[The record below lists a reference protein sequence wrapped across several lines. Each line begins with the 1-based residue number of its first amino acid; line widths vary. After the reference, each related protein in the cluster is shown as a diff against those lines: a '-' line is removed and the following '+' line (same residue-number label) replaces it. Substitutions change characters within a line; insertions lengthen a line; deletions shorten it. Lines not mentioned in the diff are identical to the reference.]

1 MEDWEQYRAWRLLKE
16 SEFTCLSFSQLI
28 RCEIL
33 LKRPIVIA
41 AAHGVKWGIKI
52 STFYSNLRWCI
63 GTSSFINVNFRI
75 SSEVPWCKSSIA
87 SWNEDSGSKR
97 DQRALTET
105 LGEGKF
111 DRKTVHSL
119 IGINC
124 DVKFPFTSCC
134 LALFWKRYWTL
145 LESSNWLEISL
156 LTRWSEPEKKV
167 ELFRYSNR
175 GLFSM
180 SSK

>member
-97 DQRALTET
+97 DQRALSSIFFILKLSVKENLTEKPYIPW
-105 LGEGKF
+105 LGLIVMWNF
-111 DRKTVHSL
+111 LSL
-119 IGINC
+119 VAAWLYSERDIER
-124 DVKFPFTSCC
+124 C
-134 LALFWKRYWTL
+134 LRALTDWK
-145 LESSNWLEISL
+145 SPS
-156 LTRWSEPEKKV
+156 
-167 ELFRYSNR
+167 
-175 GLFSM
+175 
-180 SSK
+180 